1 MNAAQKKAWKMKLS
15 EAAKLRWERKRKN
28 LKKKEKTKGEKE
40 GTWKAERTETNGI
53 KFRYRPAVKQHEKMH
68 EFSWRE
74 LKPYGMTHKFSITK
88 EPITIEDIQQVKDM
102 VSKIGKD
109 TFLRLVEVVG

>member
-40 GTWKAERTETNGI
+40 RTWKAERTETNGI
-53 KFRYRPAVKQHEKMH
+53 KFRYHEKGVSNNEH
-68 EFSWRE
+68 TFSWTE
-74 LKPYGMTHKFSITK
+74 KPIK
-88 EPITIEDIQQVKDM
+88 EPINWFTIEDVKEVKELADR
-102 VSKIGKD
+102 IGKEN
-109 TFLRLVEVVG
+109 FLRLVEVVG

>member
-1 MNAAQKKAWKMKLS
+1 MNATQKKAWKMKLS

-28 LKKKEKTKGEKE
+28 LKKKAKGKKE

-53 KFRYRPAVKQHEKMH
+53 KFRYHKPSISEHEAAW
-68 EFSWRE
+68 EQII
-74 LKPYGMTHKFSITK
+74 LTKPNHLDHG
-88 EPITIEDIQQVKDM
+88 EQPIEIEDIRQIKEM

-109 TFLRLVEVVG
+109 AFLRLVEVVG